1 MKKNN
6 FGSEKRAFG
15 RRRTCVHGFILA
27 PGRAPTPC
35 VVRNI
40 SVQGALLELDHPERL
55 PSYFTL
61 TIEIDRFS
69 AECEIRHK
77 TAHGAGVF
85 FNAISIGQGGVDSRF
100 VNRTGHALGSTTAA

>member
-1 MKKNN
+1 MKKSN

-15 RRRTCVHGFILA
+15 RRRTCVHGFIHA
-27 PGRAPTPC
+27 TGRAPLPC
-35 VVRNI
+35 IVRNI
-40 SVQGALLELDHPERL
+40 SAQGALLELDFPERL

-61 TIEIDRFS
+61 QIEVDRFS

-85 FNAISIGQGGVDSRF
+85 FNAVSIGQGGTDSRY
-100 VNRTGHALGSTTAA
+100 VTRSGHAPGASSAA